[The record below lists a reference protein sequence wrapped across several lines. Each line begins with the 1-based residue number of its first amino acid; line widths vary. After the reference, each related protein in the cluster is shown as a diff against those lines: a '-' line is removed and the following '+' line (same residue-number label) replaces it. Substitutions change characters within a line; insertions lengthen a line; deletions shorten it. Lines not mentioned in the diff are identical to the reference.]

1 MISAVGITLQ
11 FGDRVLFD
19 HVSLHIGPRD
29 RIGLVGANGTGKST
43 LIKILAGEAVSGG
56 GSITRAKHC
65 TVGLLPQE
73 GTVLGGKSLFDEVE
87 AVFADSLQTERKI
100 VEVGEQLSQ
109 QPEGTE
115 EHAFALQ
122 LYGELQ
128 HRLEL
133 SDAYRRK
140 AEIEQVLSGL
150 GFGPGDASRATSEF
164 SGGWQMRI
172 ALAKLLL
179 EKPALLLLDEPTNH
193 LDFESLQ
200 WLEEYIGTYRGA
212 VVLVSHDR
220 RFLDTR
226 TTTTFEL
233 SEGRLTVYAGNYSF
247 YVRSREERLQ
257 QLRAARE
264 NQQQYIKQT
273 ERFIERFRYKA
284 TKARQVQSRIKTLA
298 KLDKLEAGEDVG
310 SIRFAFPACRKPGRT
325 ILQLENATK
334 MYGANVVL
342 RDLEI
347 AIERGDRVV
356 FVGVNGAGKSTLARM
371 LAGVESLSSGTRLVG
386 HNVLISYFAQHQAE
400 DLDPTKTALETV
412 HEVAGSDIRPRLRD
426 ILGSFLFRGEDVHK
440 NVAVLSGGEK
450 SRLAL
455 AKMLMRPANFLVLD
469 EPTNHLDMRS
479 KSVLQQALRS
489 FDGSY
494 VIVSHDRDFV
504 DQLVNRVV
512 DVRHGGIRT
521 YVGNLSDFVEKK
533 RLEEDG
539 NISDGGHG
547 EVAVSS
553 ERARKRQ
560 EAERRQRRYEKTR
573 PLQERI
579 AGIEGTIEEKE
590 KRKQECEWM
599 MGDPEFYR
607 SGDRVKEITDEYRAL
622 ERSLRED
629 YASWNKLSTELE
641 DLL

>member
-1 MISAVGITLQ
+1 MISAVDITLQ

-19 HVSLHIGPRD
+19 HVSFHIGRRD

-43 LIKILAGEAVSGG
+43 LMKILAGEAASEG
-56 GSITRAKHC
+56 GSFTRAKHC

-73 GTVLGGKSLFDEVE
+73 GITLGAKSLFDEVE
-87 AVFADSLQTERKI
+87 AVFADALETERRI

-109 QPEGTE
+109 QTEGTE
-115 EHAFALQ
+115 EHAFALH

-193 LDFESLQ
+193 LDLDSLQ
-200 WLEEYIGTYRGA
+200 WLEEYIETYRGA

-233 SEGRLTVYAGNYSF
+233 SDGRLTAYAGNYSF

-257 QLRAARE
+257 QLEAAGE

-273 ERFIERFRYKA
+273 ERFIARFRYKA
-284 TKARQVQSRIKTLA
+284 TKARQVQSRIKVLA
-298 KLDKLEAGEDVG
+298 KLDRIETGEDEK
-310 SIRFAFPACRKPGRT
+310 SIRFAFPVCRKPGRA
-325 ILQLENATK
+325 ILQLESATK
-334 MYGANVVL
+334 MYGANVVF
-342 RDLEI
+342 RNLEI
-347 AIERGDRVV
+347 DIERGDRAV

-371 LAGVESLSSGTRLVG
+371 LAGVESLSSGKRLVG

-400 DLDPTKTALETV
+400 ELDPTKTALETV
-412 HEVAGSDIRPRLRD
+412 YEVAGGDVRPRLRD

-440 NVAVLSGGEK
+440 KVAVLSGGEK

-455 AKMLMRPANFLVLD
+455 ARMLMRPANFLVLD

-479 KSVLQQALRS
+479 KSVLQQALGS

-521 YVGNLSDFVEKK
+521 YMGNLSDFTEKK
-533 RLEEDG
+533 RLEQEG
-539 NISDGGHG
+539 NVSDGSRG
-547 EVAVSS
+547 EVAVSF

-560 EAERRQRRYEKTR
+560 EAKQRQQRYEKMR
-573 PLQERI
+573 PLQDRI
-579 AGIEGTIEEKE
+579 AGIERAIEEKE
-590 KRKQECEWM
+590 KRKQECERM
-599 MGDPEFYR
+599 MGDPDFYR
-607 SGDRVKEITDEYRAL
+607 LVDRVKKLTAEYRVL
-622 ERSLRED
+622 ERSLKED
-629 YASWNKLSTELE
+629 YATWNELNTELE